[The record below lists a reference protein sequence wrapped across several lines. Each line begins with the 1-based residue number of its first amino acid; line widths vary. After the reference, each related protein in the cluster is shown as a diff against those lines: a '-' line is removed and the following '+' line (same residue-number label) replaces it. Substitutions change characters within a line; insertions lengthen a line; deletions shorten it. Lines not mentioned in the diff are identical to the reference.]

1 MSGGTNSRS
10 RVRGKNMA
18 RNDNI
23 VVGLDVGTTK
33 ICAII
38 GEVNED
44 GMLDVI
50 GLGSAPSRGLRRG
63 VVVNIDHTVASIKKA
78 VEDAELMAGC
88 PAESVFAGISGGHIR
103 GINSHG
109 VIAIKNREVTGV
121 DVARVIDAARAV
133 AIPTD
138 REVIHIVPQEYMVDD
153 QGGIKEPI
161 GMAGVR
167 LEAKVHIVTG
177 AVSAAQNI
185 IRCALRSGLKVNDL
199 VLQQMAAAEAVL
211 SPDEKELGVALVDI
225 GGGTTDIAVFSEG
238 AIQYTSV
245 ISVGGEQLTNDIAVG
260 LRTPMNEAEAIKK
273 KYGCALAALVNKD
286 ETITVPGVGG
296 RSPRILSRSVL
307 ADITEPRI
315 EEILGLV
322 RRELERYNL
331 LSGIASGV
339 VLTGGTVAIE
349 GICELAEQLF
359 DLPVRLGYP
368 MGISGLVDVVNSP
381 VYATGVGLVLWGARN
396 KGIEVVPN
404 YEAGGMFDRVV
415 GRMRQWFAEAF

>member
-1 MSGGTNSRS
+1 
-10 RVRGKNMA
+10 MA
-18 RNDNI
+18 RNGNI

-38 GEVNED
+38 GEINED
-44 GMLDVI
+44 GLLDII
-50 GLGSAPSRGLRRG
+50 GLGTAPSRGLRRG
-63 VVVNIDHTVASIKKA
+63 VVVNIDQTVSSIRKA
-78 VEDAELMAGC
+78 VDDAELMAGC
-88 PAESVFAGISGGHIR
+88 RADSVYAGISGGHIK

-109 VIAIKNREVTGV
+109 VIAIKNREVTSV

-138 REVIHIVPQEYMVDD
+138 REVIHIVPQEFMVDD
-153 QGGIKEPI
+153 QEGIREPI

-185 IRCALRSGLKVNDL
+185 VRCAMRSGLRVDDL

-225 GGGTTDIAVFSEG
+225 GGGTTDVAVFSEG
-238 AIQYTSV
+238 SIQHTSV
-245 ISVGGEQLTNDIAVG
+245 ISVGGDQLTNDIAVG
-260 LRTPMNEAEAIKK
+260 LRTPVVEAESIKK
-273 KYGCALAALVNKD
+273 KHGCALGSLVEKD
-286 ETITVPGVGG
+286 ETILVPGVGG
-296 RSPRILSRSVL
+296 RQPRVLSRSVL

-322 RRELERYNL
+322 RRDLERYSL
-331 LSGIASGV
+331 LSGVASGI
-339 VLTGGTVAIE
+339 VLTGGSVAIE

-359 DLPVRLGYP
+359 DMPVRLGYP

-396 KGIEVVPN
+396 RGAAIVPS
-404 YEAGGMFDRVV
+404 YEAGGVFDRVM
-415 GRMRQWFAEAF
+415 GRMKQWFAEAF